1 MKKFIILLLLGAIIV
16 PAFAQTE
23 NPFAGSRWRG
33 RVTYRDSYNQRH
45 TDTYDLA
52 LAANGTGIVTIST
65 RLNGQEL
72 FQDADGLWSY
82 DEKMFRLE
90 CDFPEAEIRRLP
102 SLAWASVYQFDTM
115 RNRFTLLVKPFPD
128 ADFTVKTAFVR
139 VDD

>member
-1 MKKFIILLLLGAIIV
+1 MKKLILFLLLAVISTL
-16 PAFAQTE
+16 AFAQTQ

-33 RVTYRDSYNQRH
+33 RVSYRDSYNQRQ

-52 LAANGTGIVTIST
+52 LAANGTCIVTIST
-65 RLNGQEL
+65 KLNGQEL

-90 CDFPEAEIRRLP
+90 CEFPEAEIRRLP
-102 SLAWASVYQFDTM
+102 SLDWASVYQFDTM